1 MSLPIVTA
9 ENYFSP
15 EIQMAYMGASQ
26 FKAFDRCEA
35 AALAELRGE
44 YRPPSSTALLV
55 GGYVDAHFSGD
66 LPLYQARHPEL
77 FKRDGSL
84 KAEYVHAQDVIAR
97 MESDELYMLL
107 MSGQKQVIRTGEIA
121 GVPFKIKIDSLLDA
135 DSCREVER
143 KFQDAGSAFAFCD
156 GAIVDQ
162 KVMRDM
168 ADVWSEE
175 ECRRVPFVEAWGY
188 DFQGAIYQAVEGHM
202 LPFILAV
209 GTKEASPDLAA
220 LYIPDEDLAA
230 KLAEVEDR
238 VPRYQ
243 AIKEGRERPRRCERC
258 DYCKATKK
266 LMAIRNYRELT
277 EGPDIVEV

>member
-15 EIQMAYMGASQ
+15 EIQMAYMGTSQ

-44 YRPPSSTALLV
+44 YKPTSSTALLV
-55 GGYVDAHFSGD
+55 GGYVDAYFSGD
-66 LPLYQARHPEL
+66 LPLYQARHPGL

-84 KAEYVHAQDVIAR
+84 KAEYVHAQDVISR

-107 MSGQKQVIRTGEIA
+107 MSGRKQVIRTGEIA
-121 GVPFKIKIDSLLDA
+121 GVPFKIKIDSLLDVGI
-135 DSCREVER
+135 CREIAR
-143 KFQDAGSAFAFCD
+143 KFPDAASVFPFCD

-175 ECRRVPFVEAWGY
+175 EHCRISFVEAWGY

-202 LPFILAV
+202 LPFILAA

-220 LYIPDEDLAA
+220 LYIPDADLAA
-230 KLAEVEDR
+230 RLAEVEER
-238 VPRYQ
+238 APRYQ

-266 LMAIRNYRELT
+266 LTAIRSYKELT